1 MVTLRPSSILYFLT
15 TSIAVLVVYILT
27 NHVFLA
33 ILTFATISV
42 MLSSLRSKTANRDR
56 GQLKDARQEVESFF
70 LTFSAEL
77 KRGNSPEMA
86 FRNALQTYNGPL
98 RQVFLETFSNTLSG
112 LPLALVLNRLQRKV
126 SFKGCKEFLFIISKT
141 LRKNSQLAGEDI
153 SKIVLRLREDRKL
166 DEERE
171 HLLKALLFK
180 VKILTIAISA
190 SLALLVSMLP
200 LFSIFTSPISFVFYY
215 HNLNYATETSWLL
228 GIALSL
234 CSALSAYYAAL
245 AAVADHP
252 RHYAILSLLIF
263 WGVFTIMSPLART
276 LTP

>member
-1 MVTLRPSSILYFLT
+1 RSSSILYFLT
-15 TSIAVLVVYILT
+15 SSIAALVVYILT
-27 NHVFLA
+27 SHIFLA

-42 MLSSLRSKTANRDR
+42 MFSSLRSKTANREAK
-56 GQLKDARQEVESFF
+56 GQLKDARQEMESFF

-86 FRNALQTYNGPL
+86 FRNTLQTYNGPL
-98 RQVFLETFSNTLSG
+98 RQVFLRTFSNTFSG
-112 LPLALVLNRLQRKV
+112 LPLAVVLNRLQHKV
-126 SFKGCKEFLFIISKT
+126 GFKGCKEFLFMISKT
-141 LRKNSQLAGEDI
+141 LRKNSQLAGENI
-153 SKIVLRLREDRKL
+153 SKVVLRLREDRKL

-200 LFSIFTSPISFVFYY
+200 LFLIFTSPISFVFY
-215 HNLNYATETSWLL
+215 HHPNYATETSWLL
-228 GIALSL
+228 GITLSL

-245 AAVADHP
+245 AAIADHP
-252 RHYAILSLLIF
+252 RHYAILSLLVF
-263 WGVFTIMSPLART
+263 WAVFTIMTPLAKT